1 MKILFLNT
9 YIHHKNEQALYRC
22 KNISFYKIAKADDL
36 DKIDLS
42 QYDCVYSP
50 STPINASKYPNI
62 KFIFGPHFSV
72 FPDER
77 QMNMIR
83 APNTIYIQPSEWAS
97 QVWRNSSYCVGIPIE
112 SMPFCVDID
121 RFCVIRPPDERT
133 HVFVYYKNRAPN
145 DIYFI
150 LSMLEKHGIRG
161 KVFQY
166 GKYNEYEYLAYLQ
179 QSRYGI
185 WVDAHESQGF
195 ALEEALSCNVPL
207 LVWNIKSMN
216 QEYGSSYPD
225 IPASTIPYWDS
236 RCGEV
241 FYQSN
246 EFESTLDLFLSKID
260 TYSPR
265 EYIVENLSP
274 EICEKKLIKTIQEFG
289 INH

>member
-1 MKILFLNT
+1 MKIIYLQNGM
-9 YIHHKNEQALYRC
+9 HHKNQHALINY
-22 KNISFYKIAKADDL
+22 KNIQLFSINKPEDL

-72 FPDER
+72 FPVEH
-77 QMNMIR
+77 QMNIIR
-83 APNTIYIQPSEWAS
+83 APNTVYIQPSEWVVKLW
-97 QVWRNSSYCVGIPIE
+97 QNNKFCVDIQIKLK
-112 SMPFCVDID
+112 PFAVDID
-121 RFCVIRPPDERT
+121 RFCNIRPFTERNL
-133 HVFVYYKNRAPN
+133 VFVYYKNRAPN
-145 DIYFI
+145 DIYFV
-150 LSMLEKHGIRG
+150 LSVLEKRGIRG

-166 GKYNEYEYLAYLQ
+166 GKYNETEYLTYLQ

-225 IPASTIPYWDS
+225 IPASSIPYWDG
-236 RCGEV
+236 RCGEM
-241 FYQSN
+241 FYN
-246 EFESTLDLFLSKID
+246 TDEFESTLDLFLSKLEI
-260 TYSPR
+260 YKPR
-265 EYIVENLSP
+265 DYILENLSP
-274 EICEKKLIKTIQEFG
+274 SICEKRFASLY
-289 INH
+289 